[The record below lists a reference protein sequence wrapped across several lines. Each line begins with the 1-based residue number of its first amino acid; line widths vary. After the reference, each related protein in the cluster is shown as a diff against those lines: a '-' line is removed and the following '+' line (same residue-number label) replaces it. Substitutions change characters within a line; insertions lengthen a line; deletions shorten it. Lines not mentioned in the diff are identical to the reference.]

1 MTRKS
6 VKLLREGRFAAEV
19 SVDLIEEQGGWSP
32 YLSVPDAAKL
42 DEMRRA
48 LREGDLLAASKLGRV
63 FELIPLSG

>member
-32 YLSVPDAAKL
+32 YLSVPDVAKL